1 MQFNMNGLTREQLVE
16 LIKNGDDSVHNQIR
30 VKRDGTIFL
39 SQIVGAEDI
48 SGLRFRFETFD
59 AGNGY
64 VGVDAAADD
73 TYINGLYR
81 GLKESWDKGRTGY
94 IDDWLIR

>member
-1 MQFNMNGLTREQLVE
+1 MQFNMNELTREQLVE
-16 LIKNGDDSVHNQIR
+16 LIKNGDDSVDNQIR
-30 VKRDGTIFL
+30 VKSDGTVFL
-39 SQIVGAEDI
+39 SQVVGAEDI
-48 SGLRFRFETFD
+48 DGLMFRLESFD

-81 GLKESWDKGRTGY
+81 GLKESWDKGRTDCV
-94 IDDWLIR
+94 DDWVH